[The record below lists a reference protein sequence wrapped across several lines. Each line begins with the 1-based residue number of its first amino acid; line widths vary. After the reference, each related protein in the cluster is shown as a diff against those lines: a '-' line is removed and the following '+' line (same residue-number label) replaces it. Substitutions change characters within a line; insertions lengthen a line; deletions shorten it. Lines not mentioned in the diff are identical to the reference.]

1 MADTISPQAKV
12 PTRATE
18 RQLLQRITQPLVSTG
33 VLGPNIISADGEALP
48 AQKATVFR
56 VIQNCGTVAVKY
68 LVDNDN
74 LCTEANFHGIL
85 AACSAQDDGLGS
97 IVDFSKVTDRI
108 TIKGVGSTSP
118 RVCTFVGVTPETHQ

>member
-1 MADTISPQAKV
+1 MADTLSPQAKL

-33 VLGPNIISADGEALP
+33 VLGPIISSADGEILP

-56 VIQNCGTVAVKY
+56 VLQNCGTIAVKY

-74 LCTEANFHGIL
+74 LCTDANFHGVL
-85 AACSAQDDGLGS
+85 AACSVQDDGLGS
-97 IVDFSKVTDRI
+97 IIDFSKVTDRI
-108 TIKGVGSTSP
+108 SIKGVGATTP
-118 RVCTFVGVTPETHQ
+118 RVCAFVGVTPETHQ